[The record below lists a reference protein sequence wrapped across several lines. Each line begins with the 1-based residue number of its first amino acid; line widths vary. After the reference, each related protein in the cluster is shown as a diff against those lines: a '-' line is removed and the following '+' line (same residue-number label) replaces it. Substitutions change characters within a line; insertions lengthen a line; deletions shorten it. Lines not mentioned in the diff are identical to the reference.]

1 MLLVSDF
8 ECFMFIFLL
17 LSSFIYFIFRVLT
30 VLMWSV
36 ESRWCWRDQEVYDWR
51 RLTTFTKLI
60 GSKEDIVQVNSIDN
74 LLGMCFKDEQKREVF
89 VRQGGIQELVSV
101 LSDPNLLSSSELC
114 FGSPS
119 CLKALMS
126 CKFLDPLMY
135 LLSNGRSPF
144 KNQPWRLRL
153 GSVAYQK
160 RLRDNGRHW
169 LYAWVS

>member
-1 MLLVSDF
+1 MTLLLVSDF

-101 LSDPNLLSSSELC
+101 LSDPNLLSSSKSKETALRESITYVSGRPVVWMHWWVASSSILC
-114 FGSPS
+114 CIF
-119 CLKALMS
+119 
-126 CKFLDPLMY
+126 
-135 LLSNGRSPF
+135 
-144 KNQPWRLRL
+144 
-153 GSVAYQK
+153 
-160 RLRDNGRHW
+160 
-169 LYAWVS
+169 